1 MAQNQS
7 DVTKYNQ
14 RSFFLATT
22 LVHEVA
28 HIALTQSRT
37 NPTVDVPPEID
48 YWVQADESNDRGEVR
63 RFIEQT
69 KFGGVLAL
77 WHENAR
83 ENVDNPGA
91 LYIKMKYF
99 AFGETDFFT
108 CKISNM

>member
-1 MAQNQS
+1 MKWPISHLPNREQ
-7 DVTKYNQ
+7 
-14 RSFFLATT
+14 
-22 LVHEVA
+22 
-28 HIALTQSRT
+28 I
-37 NPTVDVPPEID
+37 
-48 YWVQADESNDRGEVR
+48 NDRGEVR